1 MDTIDIIFTVFLVA
15 SLMPLVS
22 MVLSRTLIIEETN
35 NSITCNHEYSPYGWT
50 TAKCDKCGRKTK
62 DPNKIQEAFE
72 LKDKIKAEALR
83 KHGWSEEEIIKD
95 KQDLYSGREHYFK
108 GEMTKH

>member
-50 TAKCDKCGRKTK
+50 TAC
-62 DPNKIQEAFE
+62 
-72 LKDKIKAEALR
+72 L
-83 KHGWSEEEIIKD
+83 
-95 KQDLYSGREHYFK
+95 LYTSDAADE
-108 GEMTKH
+108 